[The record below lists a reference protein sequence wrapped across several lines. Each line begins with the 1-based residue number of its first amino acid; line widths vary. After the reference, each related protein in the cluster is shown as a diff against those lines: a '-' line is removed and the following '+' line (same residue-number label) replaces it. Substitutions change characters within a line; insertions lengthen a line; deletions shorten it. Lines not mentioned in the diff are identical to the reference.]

1 MNTAQATAPSNADA
15 DAADRVSAVV
25 LDLPLQAA
33 AVRLW
38 SAVGCT
44 VFGVIAAIWTMIGWF
59 ALGVVALVA
68 ALPGLLLIGVVLH
81 YWRRYAEQF
90 SCRLLAD
97 GLLVRRGVWWRTEI
111 FVPRSRIQHTE
122 VNQGPLAR
130 RLDLAQITVYTAG
143 SHGAKIEVDG
153 LALAQATHL
162 RDQLLGRDGHD
173 AV

>member
-1 MNTAQATAPSNADA
+1 MTMPLPTAPADT
-15 DAADRVSAVV
+15 ADRFSADSVV

-38 SAVGCT
+38 IAVGCT
-44 VFGVIAAIWTMIGWF
+44 VIGVIGAVVTMIAWIAIGLIGL
-59 ALGVVALVA
+59 AA
-68 ALPGLLLIGVVLH
+68 ALPGLLLLAGVAH
-81 YWRRYAEQF
+81 YWRRYAEHF

-97 GLLVRRGVWWRTEI
+97 GLLVRRGVWWQEEI

-130 RLDLAQITVYTAG
+130 RHDLAQITVYTAG

-153 LALAQATHL
+153 LALAHATQL

>member
-1 MNTAQATAPSNADA
+1 LSADGA
-15 DAADRVSAVV
+15 ERLSAGDVV
-25 LDLPLQAA
+25 LELPLQAA

-38 SAVGCT
+38 MASTGALIGVAAAVWT
-44 VFGVIAAIWTMIGWF
+44 TIACI
-59 ALGVVALVA
+59 ALGVVGLTA
-68 ALPGLLLIGVVLH
+68 ALPGLLLVAAVVH
-81 YWRRYAEQF
+81 YWRQYAECF

-130 RLDLAQITVYTAG
+130 RHDLAQIAVHTAG
-143 SHGAKIEVDG
+143 SHAARIEVDG
-153 LALAQATHL
+153 LALAQATQL